1 MSRPTDTLGEVTVA
15 AALKVDLVAIQL
27 LGACAF
33 GDPSV
38 ARLAQVHAALA
49 AWPEVE
55 AAMRELARVA
65 LLAPANDPGE
75 KRANVST
82 RSQVCAA

>member
-1 MSRPTDTLGEVTVA
+1 MSRPTDTLGAVTVA

-38 ARLAQVHAALA
+38 ARLAEVRAALA

-65 LLAPANDPGE
+65 GEPIGLAAANDQHVN
-75 KRANVST
+75 AST
-82 RSQVCAA
+82 RLQVCA